1 MNILVLD
8 DREDGRYMLEV
19 LLRGNGYTVESVS
32 NGVRA
37 LEKLKEARFDLII
50 SDILMPVMDGFQF
63 CRKVKADAALSGIP
77 FIFYTATYTS
87 AQDEKLALQIGA
99 DRFIRKPCEPDEII
113 AAIAAFTS
121 GKQSAKGSE
130 QNAPAAD
137 EDILRLYNERLVHKL
152 EQKMLEAEQA
162 SQALIEE
169 RKRFQHL
176 VDELPLGVVL
186 VDREGMF
193 RYINPRFVQLFG
205 YEAADMPTIQAW
217 REKALVDSREREE
230 IAERWRQ
237 AGEADRD
244 RLPDSWMV
252 RIRCRDGALKQVR
265 YHPSFLA
272 NGDQI
277 ITFEDASEQVRME
290 AKLRQA
296 QKMEAIATLAGGI
309 AHDFNNI
316 LAAVMGFAELAQHAV
331 DPTGDAAKHIA
342 KIMPAALR
350 AKHLVA
356 KILAFSRQSEQE
368 RVHLAVHLVIEEV
381 VSLLRSTLPATIEI
395 RQKINRDCVAL
406 ADPTQIHQVVMNLC
420 TNAFHA
426 MRDKGGLLEIT
437 LTRETLTPLV
447 AKSIPGLAPGDYVKL
462 TIRDTGCGM
471 SPEVLAKIF
480 DPYFTT
486 KAEGEGTGL
495 GLSVSHGIVRSHNG
509 AIDVSSEIGKGSIF
523 DVYLPQ
529 MDMPAEKS
537 GANVEE
543 KLPTGTERILFID
556 DEPGLTALVREI
568 LPQLGYTVETS
579 GSAEDALQVIRDHPG
594 SIDLIITDLAMPRMT
609 GFDLAVEMRRLNIPT
624 PMILCSGTA
633 TSQVAKQAAECGF
646 RDFLG
651 KPFTRRDLA
660 VAVRR
665 VLDHLR

>member
-1 MNILVLD
+1 MKILVLD
-8 DREDGRYMLEV
+8 DREDGRYMLEA
-19 LLRGNGYTVESVS
+19 LLRGNSHEVESVA

-37 LEKLKEARFDLII
+37 LEKLKESKFDLII

-63 CRKVKADAALSGIP
+63 CRKVKADPTLSGIP

-87 AQDEKLALQIGA
+87 SQDEKLAFQIGA
-99 DRFIRKPCEPDEII
+99 DQFIRKPCEPEQII
-113 AAIAAFTS
+113 AAVKAATS
-121 GKQSAKGSE
+121 GKTVSRTADTKSL
-130 QNAPAAD
+130 PPD
-137 EDILRLYNERLVHKL
+137 EDILRLYNELLVHKL
-152 EQKMLEAEQA
+152 EQKMLEAEA
-162 SQALIEE
+162 ATQALTEE

-186 VDREGMF
+186 VDREGTF

-205 YEAADMPTIQAW
+205 YEAAELPTLQAW
-217 REKALVDSREREE
+217 REKALVDLKAREE
-230 IAERWRQ
+230 IAERWRLV
-237 AGEADRD
+237 ENDERD

-252 RIRCRDGALKQVR
+252 RIRCRDGSLKQVR

-277 ITFEDASEQVRME
+277 VTFEDASEQVRME

-316 LAAVMGFAELAQHAV
+316 LAAVMGFAELAEHTV
-331 DPTGDAAKHIA
+331 EPSSEAAKHIA
-342 KIMPAALR
+342 KIMPAARR

-368 RVHLAVHLVIEEV
+368 RVPLAVHLVIEEV
-381 VSLLRSTLPATIEI
+381 VSLLRSTLPPTIEI
-395 RQKINRDCVAL
+395 RQSINRDCVSF

-420 TNAFHA
+420 MNAFHA
-426 MRDKGGLLEIT
+426 MREKGGVLEIN

-447 AKSIPGLAPGDYVKL
+447 AKSIPGLTPGDYVKL
-462 TIRDTGCGM
+462 TVRDTGCGM
-471 SPEVLAKIF
+471 SSDILSKIF

-509 AIDVSSEIGKGSIF
+509 AIDVTSEVGKGSIF

-529 MDMPAEKS
+529 MVIPAEKT
-537 GANVEE
+537 VESAE
-543 KLPTGTERILFID
+543 ERLPSGTERILFID

-568 LPQLGYTVETS
+568 LQKLGYTVETCE
-579 GSAEDALQVIRDHPG
+579 GAEEAVQLLRDHPG
-594 SIDLIITDLAMPRMT
+594 GIDLVITDLAMPRMT
-609 GFDLAVEMRRLNIPT
+609 GFDLAVELRRLNIPV

-633 TSQVAKQAAECGF
+633 TSQVAKQASECGF

-651 KPFTRRDLA
+651 KPFTRRDIA
-660 VAVRR
+660 FAVRR